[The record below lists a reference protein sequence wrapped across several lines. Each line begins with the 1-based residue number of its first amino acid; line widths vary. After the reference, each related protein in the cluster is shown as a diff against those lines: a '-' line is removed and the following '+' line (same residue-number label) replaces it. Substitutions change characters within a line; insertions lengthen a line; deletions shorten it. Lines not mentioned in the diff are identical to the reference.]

1 MDAGQESNEN
11 AQKEAELL
19 EKLPKAGRGHF
30 SQSNIFSHLQNANG
44 QLLGPLAAANLNLF
58 SCFGLI
64 GAGKN

>member
-44 QLLGPLAAANLNLF
+44 AASWPF
-58 SCFGLI
+58 SRR
-64 GAGKN
+64 